1 MKTYIKRGICILLT
15 VVLCMSSLT
24 ALAEENKETVYVIA
38 DAEGRPQQVFAS
50 LSQGEIS
57 GEAVQQNTDERSLPV
72 GVSFRYELDGKPVE
86 PNELAGK
93 TGHLDIFIDYE
104 SLLTGTAEVKG
115 ESVEMPVP
123 FLAVTV
129 MPINDDVFTNVKVT
143 NGRVIKLGRVS
154 VVACFGLP
162 GLGDIL
168 DMDGS
173 GDISVDI
180 GIPTGAVISADV
192 KDFASEGSYTIVT
205 GMNASMTDIT
215 LPVSIKFKGFK
226 VNTDFAASLLMG
238 SLNKTLSDV
247 SELAAGMSGLSA
259 DANTLMT
266 NSAELTSELSVAKA
280 NGIALT
286 DSAEIVVEMA
296 LEAVNDKVAAYTDA
310 LSAAGIE
317 LNRLTLDNYSAE
329 IERIKSELAMPA
341 VNEQNGTETMQS
353 VDEDDRITE
362 IYGLLES
369 VAADLDSLK
378 AFRSDLEGYTSAV
391 DQASQ
396 NAAAISIEASELGSS
411 VKKMSAKATSLND
424 AVDIIKRYYDGDIK
438 ELLDR
443 VNALQSLSYGGY
455 SGDNMNMT
463 LFIIR
468 ATGI

>member
-1 MKTYIKRGICILLT
+1 M
-15 VVLCMSSLT
+15 
-24 ALAEENKETVYVIA
+24 
-38 DAEGRPQQVFAS
+38 
-50 LSQGEIS
+50 
-57 GEAVQQNTDERSLPV
+57 
-72 GVSFRYELDGKPVE
+72 
-86 PNELAGK
+86 
-93 TGHLDIFIDYE
+93 
-104 SLLTGTAEVKG
+104 
-115 ESVEMPVP
+115 
-123 FLAVTV
+123 
-129 MPINDDVFTNVKVT
+129 
-143 NGRVIKLGRVS
+143 
-154 VVACFGLP
+154 
-162 GLGDIL
+162 
-168 DMDGS
+168 
-173 GDISVDI
+173 ISV
-180 GIPTGAVISADV
+180 DV

-317 LNRLTLDNYSAE
+317 LNRLTLDNYAAE
-329 IERIKSELAMPA
+329 IERIKSELTMPA
-341 VNEQNGTETMQS
+341 ASEQNENETTQS
-353 VDEDDRITE
+353 VDEYDRITE

-369 VAADLDSLK
+369 VATDLDSLK
-378 AFRSDLEGYTSAV
+378 AFRSDLEDYTSAV

-396 NAAAISIEASELGSS
+396 NAAVISTEAGELVSS

-455 SGDNMNMT
+455 SEDNMNMT

>member
-1 MKTYIKRGICILLT
+1 MKTYTKLSICVLLA
-15 VVLCMSSLT
+15 VVLGMSFLT

-38 DAEGRPQQVFAS
+38 DAEGQPQQVFVS
-50 LSQGEIS
+50 RSEGEIS
-57 GEAVQQNTDERSLPV
+57 GEAVQQNTEERPLPV

-93 TGHLDIFIDYE
+93 TGHLEIFIDYE

-162 GLGDIL
+162 GLGNIL

-180 GIPTGAVISADV
+180 GIPTDAVISADV
-192 KDFASEGSYTIVT
+192 KGFASEGSYTIVT
-205 GMNASMTDIT
+205 GMNASLTDIT

-226 VNTDFAASLLMG
+226 VNTDFAESLIMG

-247 SELAAGMSGLSA
+247 SELAAGMSGLS
-259 DANTLMT
+259 DDVNSLKT
-266 NSAELTSELSVAKA
+266 NSAELTNELSTAKV
-280 NGIALT
+280 NGTALMDST
-286 DSAEIVVEMA
+286 DRMIDIV
-296 LEAVNDKVAAYTDA
+296 LGYVNDKVAAYTDA

-317 LNRLTLDNYSAE
+317 LNRFTLDNYTAE
-329 IERIKSELAMPA
+329 IERIKSELLMPA
-341 VNEQNGTETMQS
+341 VNEQNETETTHS
-353 VDEDDRITE
+353 VDEDDGITE

-378 AFRSDLEGYTSAV
+378 VFRNDLEGYTSAV

-396 NAAAISIEASELGSS
+396 NAAVITTEAGELVSS

-455 SGDNMNMT
+455 SEDNMNIT

-468 ATGI
+468 STGI